1 MVVAKRKWGQITK
14 LPRGT
19 YLASK
24 GTEEKV
30 RPGYWMAHK
39 SKTKTVEVKTK
50 KSALRFI
57 GKSKKR
63 Y

>member
-1 MVVAKRKWGQITK
+1 
-14 LPRGT
+14 
-19 YLASK
+19 LASK